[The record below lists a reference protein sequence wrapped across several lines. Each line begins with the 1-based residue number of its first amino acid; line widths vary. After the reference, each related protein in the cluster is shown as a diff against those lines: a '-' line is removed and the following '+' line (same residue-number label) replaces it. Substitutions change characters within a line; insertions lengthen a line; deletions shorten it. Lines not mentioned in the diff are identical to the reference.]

1 MTDRLSVKPQRL
13 WQSILA
19 LGSIGSYLDEGSGL
33 RGVNRLAL
41 TSADGEGRRH
51 VVEQMKALGL
61 SVSIDRI
68 GNVFAR
74 RFGQD
79 DSLAPVMMGS
89 HIDSVPTA
97 GMFDGC
103 LGVLGALEIIA
114 TLNDAG
120 RQTLRPITVAFFTDE
135 EGSRFGTDM
144 LGSAVATG
152 RIPLAEA
159 YALIDRNGLSVKGEL
174 QKIGFLGE
182 ADERLAAPYAYLE
195 CHIEQGP

>member
-182 ADERLAAPYAYLE
+182 ADE
-195 CHIEQGP
+195 